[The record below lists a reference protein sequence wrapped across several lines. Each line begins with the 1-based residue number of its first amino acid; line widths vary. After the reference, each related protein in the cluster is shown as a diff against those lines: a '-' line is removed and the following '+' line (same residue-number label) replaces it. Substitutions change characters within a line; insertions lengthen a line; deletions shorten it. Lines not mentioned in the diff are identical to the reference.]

1 MCPQA
6 KPVGTVVILC
16 DNMGMKKRRGMS
28 YAKRVA
34 DINQVYDR
42 YAKTGLPN
50 REIWKRYVYPRF
62 GISERTFY
70 NLLKASVDPRIAGA
84 SELSAE
90 GFLFPELSSDDETRY
105 ASYYKKNP

>member
-1 MCPQA
+1 MSAGETCGNGGY
-6 KPVGTVVILC
+6 KC

-90 GFLFPELSSDDETRY
+90 GFLFPELLFPEDEVRDPVY
-105 ASYYKKNP
+105 FKKNP